1 MIGDQKT
8 DIMFAKMSNIRGY
21 LFNKKNLYFFIKK
34 LFRSIIKF

>member
-8 DIMFAKMSNIRGY
+8 DIMFAKTANIRGY

-34 LFRSIIKF
+34 IIKKNV